1 MDDTLETPSALPPK
15 APLGDVPPDVED
27 EQSSDEE
34 DGGLDW
40 TKLLPPSARPVIPK
54 RGEKEFEP
62 RGAGGTNLQQ
72 HVLERSRSA
81 MFQTLRSTRT
91 ISSKAIS
98 YATWH
103 PDIAR
108 THVTVAR
115 GIHFSNMGHSAPRS
129 IVGED
134 GTEKLQKRLELLP
147 EEAIYLIERG
157 SLFCWKYMDLKL
169 GQVPGLSEVEG
180 SPMSVQQAFSE
191 MIGKEDLTLEKFQ
204 AGFLFSTSPFVY
216 AYLKRL
222 GYVVTRTSPPDPYY
236 PLPPRPVLTKYAPS
250 IMDRLKSLFPSWLS
264 TVSRAILGAFNWWRP
279 LRISKWLHHD
289 KNYSALFRSLR
300 FMPAGHSVPLN
311 FSQSVLETR
320 ESTAYRIF
328 YNLYKPSTPFKKSA
342 PPPPDFQI
350 VVVNARTTPMP
361 TIQELTDL
369 FDVLPESPLP
379 QPRRRQ
385 PLTATPSNSAPNAT
399 TLKLEPAQD
408 GSLIKRLFPWFF
420 ASTTSSSQL
429 APPRKSNPF
438 VALKTGK
445 KIVIIAAVDN
455 GNISFFRFGQG
466 EFSEWPML

>member
-1 MDDTLETPSALPPK
+1 MIK
-15 APLGDVPPDVED
+15 
-27 EQSSDEE
+27 
-34 DGGLDW
+34 
-40 TKLLPPSARPVIPK
+40 I
-54 RGEKEFEP
+54 
-62 RGAGGTNLQQ
+62 
-72 HVLERSRSA
+72 
-81 MFQTLRSTRT
+81 
-91 ISSKAIS
+91 
-98 YATWH
+98 
-103 PDIAR
+103 
-108 THVTVAR
+108 TVS
-115 GIHFSNMGHSAPRS
+115 GPF
-129 IVGED
+129 
-134 GTEKLQKRLELLP
+134 
-147 EEAIYLIERG
+147 
-157 SLFCWKYMDLKL
+157 
-169 GQVPGLSEVEG
+169 
-180 SPMSVQQAFSE
+180 
-191 MIGKEDLTLEKFQ
+191 LTLDLL
-204 AGFLFSTSPFVY
+204 GLT
-216 AYLKRL
+216 YL
-222 GYVVTRTSPPDPYY
+222 
-236 PLPPRPVLTKYAPS
+236 A
-250 IMDRLKSLFPSWLS
+250 
-264 TVSRAILGAFNWWRP
+264 A
-279 LRISKWLHHD
+279 
-289 KNYSALFRSLR
+289 ALFRSLR

-320 ESTAYRIF
+320 KSTAYRIF

-350 VVVNARTTPMP
+350 VVVKYVSYARFPVCIFDRSSLHSARTTPMP

-429 APPRKSNPF
+429 APPRKPNPF